1 MSTLSA
7 RAQRGTSP
15 RNIFINSVQSC
26 FTVAG
31 AVASRED
38 PVIEQAAVNKLNYN
52 QEI

>member
-1 MSTLSA
+1 MSALNA
-7 RAQRGTSP
+7 YPQRGTSTH
-15 RNIFINSVQSC
+15 NIFINSLQSC

-31 AVASRED
+31 AVASREE